1 MMGTSGSA
9 TRKAIRRPTI
19 SKPSHDTAAR
29 AADRDWR
36 SRSRGVT
43 SRPGASMYPHVG
55 YLRPERPM
63 NDVNGDANQA
73 DAWLDL
79 ESVDG
84 ARVVSFHG
92 EHDISTVDL
101 VRERLRDAAVG
112 EGVIIIDLA
121 DATFID
127 SSVAGALLEAYRRE
141 TPPRMRFVVAPGT
154 PPRDLF
160 TILGF
165 DGAV

>member
-1 MMGTSGSA
+1 
-9 TRKAIRRPTI
+9 
-19 SKPSHDTAAR
+19 
-29 AADRDWR
+29 
-36 SRSRGVT
+36 
-43 SRPGASMYPHVG
+43 
-55 YLRPERPM
+55 M
-63 NDVNGDANQA
+63 NDRNGDANQA

-79 ESVDG
+79 ESIDG

-92 EHDISTVDL
+92 EHDISTVDI

-141 TPPRMRFVVAPGT
+141 TPPRMRFVVASGT

-160 TILGF
+160 TVLGF
-165 DGAV
+165 DGAVPIYERRNDALAGDR